1 MNGEKQ
7 KRERLFLT
15 QLREKENQY
24 GTYMIGSLQGCDVVV
39 QRSAKPGQEKTWNVF
54 LLQADFDR
62 KNKPTPQSAGDAPPA
77 GNAGWGTGEI
87 PF

>member
-1 MNGEKQ
+1 MNGEQKP

-24 GTYMIGSLQGCDVVV
+24 GTYMIGSLQGCDVIV
-39 QRSAKPGQEKTWNVF
+39 QRSQKPDQEKTWNVF

-62 KNKPTPQSAGDAPPA
+62 KNKPTPQSTGPQSQ
-77 GNAGWGTGEI
+77 GSGGWGSGEI